1 LTKIP
6 KCAKNRTT
14 KQGDTMG
21 TRDKSYCESCSNLF
35 YTDTFIEI
43 NYSDS
48 YLLVCDTCSI
58 QLIAEG
64 NQRRTK

>member
-1 LTKIP
+1 
-6 KCAKNRTT
+6 
-14 KQGDTMG
+14 ME

-35 YTDTFIEI
+35 YTDSFIEI

-58 QLIAEG
+58 QLMAEG